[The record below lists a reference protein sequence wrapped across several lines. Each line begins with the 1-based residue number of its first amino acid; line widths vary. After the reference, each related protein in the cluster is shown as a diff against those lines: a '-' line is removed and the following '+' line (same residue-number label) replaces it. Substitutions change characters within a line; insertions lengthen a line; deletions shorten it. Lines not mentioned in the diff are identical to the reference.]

1 MQDGEATEARP
12 GRLIRGAQ
20 AAPDPATPACPVPMV
35 AAQIAAFAVGSDS
48 TGTGDRTRGET
59 L

>member
-12 GRLIRGAQ
+12 GRLIRGTQ
-20 AAPDPATPACPVPMV
+20 AAPNPATPACPVPMV
-35 AAQIAAFAVGSDS
+35 AAFAVGSDS
-48 TGTGDRTRGET
+48 TGTGDSTRGET